1 MKRSVV
7 LIGAL
12 TSVML
17 SFAEQ
22 TNTSVSV
29 IFEDFNA
36 KGKTLQLQSPRCVIE
51 SGESIDSF
59 SYCGAEKLT
68 ERILGKF
75 RKGQSV
81 ELSGVYPFFERERAF
96 HPDK

>member
-1 MKRSVV
+1 MVSSKMFRSCVVIRREKWRCEMKRSVV

-29 IFEDFNA
+29 TFEDFDAGNL
-36 KGKTLQLQSPRCVIE
+36 K
-51 SGESIDSF
+51 
-59 SYCGAEKLT
+59 
-68 ERILGKF
+68 
-75 RKGQSV
+75 
-81 ELSGVYPFFERERAF
+81 
-96 HPDK
+96 

>member
-29 IFEDFNA
+29 TFEDFDAGNL
-36 KGKTLQLQSPRCVIE
+36 K
-51 SGESIDSF
+51 
-59 SYCGAEKLT
+59 
-68 ERILGKF
+68 
-75 RKGQSV
+75 
-81 ELSGVYPFFERERAF
+81 
-96 HPDK
+96 

>member
-12 TSVML
+12 TSVMS

-29 IFEDFNA
+29 IYF
-36 KGKTLQLQSPRCVIE
+36 LR
-51 SGESIDSF
+51 
-59 SYCGAEKLT
+59 LT
-68 ERILGKF
+68 ENCC
-75 RKGQSV
+75 S
-81 ELSGVYPFFERERAF
+81 
-96 HPDK
+96 